1 MRLNDVQRQAI
12 VSAVKS
18 CFGPQASVKL
28 FGSRTDDQAKGG
40 DIDLLITT
48 DIHDVNDIVRAEM
61 RCQVKLQQLL
71 GEQKIDM
78 LIDYPSPAAR
88 IIRPFLVLLSGQD
101 FHYDSG
107 YCTTTFA
114 RSMA

>member
-18 CFGPQASVKL
+18 CFGPQANVKL

-78 LIDYPSPAAR
+78 LIDYPNPQNYPAIFSIAER
-88 IIRPFLVLLSGQD
+88 AGLPL
-101 FHYDSG
+101 
-107 YCTTTFA
+107 
-114 RSMA
+114 